1 MELINAGL
9 PLILNPLCFVLIVI
23 GVFVGIVFGAI
34 PGLTSAMAVTLFLP
48 VTYSL
53 SAAEGVTLL
62 IALYVGGISGGL
74 ISAILLQIPG
84 TPSSLATCFDGHPM
98 AKNGEAGRAIAIGI
112 IGSFEGTLL
121 SWVALVT
128 ISPALASVAIKFSM
142 PEYFAVAMFSLGTV
156 SALVKGSPI
165 KGLMACVLGIMISAI
180 GQAPVDGVSRFTFG
194 NNQLLGGIQTL
205 PMLLGF
211 FAVAEVLSA
220 AEKVCR
226 EEELIIGNITAI
238 PKLKSIFNDVI
249 IRNPLNLIRSA
260 VIGTG
265 IGILPGIGGG
275 TSNIISYSVAQSS
288 SKHPETFG
296 KGEVDGLVA
305 SETANNASI
314 GGALIPLL
322 TLGIPGDN
330 VTAILL
336 GGLTL
341 HGISAGP
348 LLFTTNKPFV
358 GAIFCVLLIAT
369 FVMVI
374 MELAG
379 LPLFV
384 KLLKVPK
391 HILLPIVFVL
401 CCVGAY
407 GVNSRM
413 FDVYCVL
420 VFGAVGFILTKLKF
434 PKTPLIM
441 GFILGRIAEKNL
453 LRGLMLYH
461 GSFIPFL
468 SIPIT
473 VAFLILT
480 MIMLV
485 WGFFGKAIGA
495 LIFKKKK

>member
-1 MELINAGL
+1 MSLIANGI
-9 PLILNPLCFVLIVI
+9 PLIANPFCLVLIVI

-53 SAAEGVTLL
+53 AAENGIALL

-98 AKNGEAGRAIAIGI
+98 AAKGEAGRAISIGI
-112 IGSFEGTLL
+112 IASFLGTLI
-121 SWVALVT
+121 SWFGLVL

-156 SALVKGSPI
+156 STLVKGSPI
-165 KGLMACVLGIMISAI
+165 KGLMACVLGILISTV
-180 GQAPVDGVSRFTFG
+180 GQGPIDGAARFTFH
-194 NNQLLGGIQTL
+194 NPQLLGGISTL

-220 AEKVCR
+220 AEKVGK
-226 EEELIIGNITAI
+226 EEKIIVGSLTKV
-238 PKLKSIFNDVI
+238 PKLKETLADIFS
-249 IRNPLNLIRSA
+249 NPVNLFRSSL
-260 VIGTG
+260 IGLG

-275 TSNIISYSVAQSS
+275 TSNIISYSVAKGSS
-288 SKHPETFG
+288 NHPEEYGTG
-296 KGEVDGLVA
+296 IPEGIIA
-305 SETANNASI
+305 SESSNNASI

-341 HGISAGP
+341 KGISAGP
-348 LLFTTNKPFV
+348 LLFTKERPFI

-369 FVMVI
+369 FAMAI
-374 MELAG
+374 LELAA
-379 LPLFV
+379 LPMFV
-384 KLLKVPK
+384 KLLSVPK
-391 HILLPIVFVL
+391 HILLPIVFML

-420 VFGAVGFILTKLKF
+420 AFGAIGYILNKLEF

-441 GFILGRIAEKNL
+441 GFILGKLAEKNL

-461 GSFIPFL
+461 GSFWPFL
-468 SIPIT
+468 SRPIT
-473 VAFLILT
+473 LVFLILT
-480 MIMLV
+480 AAMLI
-485 WGFFGKAIGA
+485 WGFFGDKIKAVLGKV
-495 LIFKKKK
+495 LR